1 MDGLGQL
8 PGALG
13 AAAELTHDAP
23 GLELGIGAFPRGT
36 EPGMSPVGLLLRGG
50 FVPFPVGRADG
61 VLAEVA
67 LITQHDQARGGQL
80 SHETYDAAESV
91 PTQMER
97 GWSVVANFKD
107 DG

>member
-36 EPGMSPVGLLLRGG
+36 EPGMSPVGLLLGGGLVPSAVRG
-50 FVPFPVGRADG
+50 PDA

-67 LITQHDQARGGQL
+67 LVAQHDQARGG
-80 SHETYDAAESV
+80 
-91 PTQMER
+91 
-97 GWSVVANFKD
+97 
-107 DG
+107 